1 MNNEDKKGA
10 YSVAEFMAFASI
22 GRTKLYQEINEGRL
36 KARKLGAKTVILA
49 SDAQA
54 WLEALPEAA

>member
-1 MNNEDKKGA
+1 MKTPLEKGA
-10 YSVAEFMAFASI
+10 FSVGEFMSWASI
-22 GRTKLYQEINEGRL
+22 GRTKFYEEVNTGRI
-36 KARKLGAKTVILA
+36 KIYKLGSKTIVKV